1 MLRYLKKKKVYK
13 SKNQDQFGEYISQ
26 SYSRLISCVK
36 TSTIHSVKITDRQL
50 SNLRDDFYL
59 KIIDSENPKRLLI
72 ERFSLIIDSL
82 IDSKEFT
89 KYDLVKDQRL
99 FVYAHKSKSFRAEIK
114 KPIIT
119 YGSSTWN
126 DIVIGT
132 PALGIS
138 RNNGII
144 MIVKN
149 KNNEL
154 MMIVIDPWSLCG
166 TAVTGSYTGSDCS
179 GDISSGSDRKI
190 LFANLTKSPSLR
202 LPSGRY
208 VFSLIPP
215 CTLCHEYPRNVP
227 LSCGHAI
234 LCENCMVRFK
244 SIKCPICHVCD
255 IV

>member
-1 MLRYLKKKKVYK
+1 MLRFLKKRKGHK
-13 SKNQDQFGEYISQ
+13 SKDQSKDHFGEYISQ
-26 SYSRLISCVK
+26 SYSRLVSCVK
-36 TSTIHSVKITDRQL
+36 TSTSVHSVKITDQQL
-50 SNLRDDFYL
+50 TNLRDDFYL
-59 KIIDSENPKRLLI
+59 KIIDSENPKRLLL

-154 MMIVIDPWSLCG
+154 MMIIIDPWSLCG
-166 TAVTGSYTGSDCS
+166 TAVTGSFTGSFTH
-179 GDISSGSDRKI
+179 I
-190 LFANLTKSPSLR
+190 F
-202 LPSGRY
+202 
-208 VFSLIPP
+208 
-215 CTLCHEYPRNVP
+215 
-227 LSCGHAI
+227 
-234 LCENCMVRFK
+234 
-244 SIKCPICHVCD
+244 
-255 IV
+255 